1 MGNVQNGGKGKGTS
15 SMAADADREYKKLS
29 AKYKELNRDHEDLLV
44 FVGHLHDKFESS
56 QREMSALQSRVQ
68 GGQNSKKKKK
78 TVVTEEAKSFDTD
91 KSQMSQNAKHRA
103 NVNDNADPFA
113 PPDLM

>member
-1 MGNVQNGGKGKGTS
+1 MGS

-29 AKYKELNRDHEDLLV
+29 AKYKELNRDHEDLLG

-56 QREMSALQSRVQ
+56 QREMSALRSRVQ

-78 TVVTEEAKSFDTD
+78 KAVVMEEAKSFDTD